1 MIENGIARVSSYVQ
15 GVDVPIA
22 IAALV
27 FGALMFGL
35 KQDKLGPALAIVGA
49 GAVYFVSRDVQ
60 TAGVS
65 FTTLGF
71 AAILIIG
78 GLLLRRVK

>member
-1 MIENGIARVSSYVQ
+1 MLENGIARMSGYVQ
-15 GVDVPIA
+15 SVDVPVM

-27 FGALMFGL
+27 FGALLFGL
-35 KQDKLGPALAIVGA
+35 KQDKIGPALAIVGA

-65 FTTLGF
+65 FTTIGF
-71 AAILIIG
+71 AAILVIG
-78 GLLLRRVK
+78 GLLLRRAK

>member
-1 MIENGIARVSSYVQ
+1 MLENGIARVSSYVQ
-15 GVDVPIA
+15 DVDVPIV

-27 FGALMFGL
+27 FGALLFGL